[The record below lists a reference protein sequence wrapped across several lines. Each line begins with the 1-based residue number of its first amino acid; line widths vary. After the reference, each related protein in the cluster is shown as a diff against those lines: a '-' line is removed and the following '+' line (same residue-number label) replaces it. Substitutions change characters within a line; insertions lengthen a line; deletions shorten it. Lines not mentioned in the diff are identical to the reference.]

1 MKIFGPVASRGGVF
15 AGGVPGGKNVMGEIF
30 DVGCHPSII
39 VKGELKVLPRFRLLV
54 PGLVVRMVAGPGGAL
69 RPWAVGAA
77 AWALGARAGGALGRV
92 TQSGMGRGP
101 VGERQR

>member
-1 MKIFGPVASRGGVF
+1 
-15 AGGVPGGKNVMGEIF
+15 MGEIF

-77 AWALGARAGGALGRV
+77 AWALGAGAGAMARAWTRKGKGQHDRAYPRPYLP
-92 TQSGMGRGP
+92 MGIAA
-101 VGERQR
+101 